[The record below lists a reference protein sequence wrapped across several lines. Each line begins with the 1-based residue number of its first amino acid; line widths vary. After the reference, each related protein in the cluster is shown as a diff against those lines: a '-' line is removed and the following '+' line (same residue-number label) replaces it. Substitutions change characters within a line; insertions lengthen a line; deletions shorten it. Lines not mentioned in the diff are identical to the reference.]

1 MDDFKQLFEERRSIL
16 DGKATQYREERDSWN
31 EKTKELVSQ
40 RNEFNSEVRELIQ
53 LSDQQKQV
61 REQMNQVVREK
72 KGVRNEAS
80 KRVAE
85 IRDKLRSDEPSE
97 EKPAERGPRGRRERP
112 VTLQSLQREFN
123 RLEREFERGEHTGKN
138 EGKVMKRLK
147 DLNAKIR
154 QMKKDQAAT
163 ENDSSENEDLKAA
176 RKEHDDAHQAVQEA
190 AAAAQEAHDL
200 MIQWDKEVNKQRER
214 ANSKHRELRNTKQEA
229 DKAHRFYIVSL
240 RCLHSIQDMMRA
252 RRSAEAG
259 EGERPTAR
267 VEVQDLMSKL
277 MSGDTLTTEE
287 LMELQRFD

>member
-1 MDDFKQLFEERRSIL
+1 MDDFKQLFEERRTIL
-16 DGKATQYREERDSWN
+16 DGKATQHREERDSWN

-40 RNEFNSEVRELIQ
+40 RNEFNAEVRELIQ

-72 KGVRNEAS
+72 KVVRNEAS
-80 KRVAE
+80 KRVSE
-85 IRDKLRSDEPSE
+85 IRDKLRSDQPDEQPT
-97 EKPAERGPRGRRERP
+97 ERGPRGRRERP
-112 VTLQSLQREFN
+112 VTLQSLQREFS

-147 DLNAKIR
+147 ELNAKIR
-154 QMKKDQAAT
+154 QMKKDQA
-163 ENDSSENEDLKAA
+163 SSESESSGNEELTAA
-176 RKEHDDAHQAVQEA
+176 RKEHDEAHHAVQEA

-200 MIQWDKEVNKQRER
+200 MIQWDKEVSKQRER

>member
-1 MDDFKQLFEERRSIL
+1 MDDFKEMFEKRRSIL
-16 DGKATQYREERDSWN
+16 DEKATHYREERDGWN

-40 RNEFNSEVRELIQ
+40 RNEFNAEVRVLIQ
-53 LSDQQKQV
+53 ESEKQKTQREKMNEV
-61 REQMNQVVREK
+61 VRDKKVLRTEASGKVSKIREQMNAERGE
-72 KGVRNEAS
+72 EA
-80 KRVAE
+80 
-85 IRDKLRSDEPSE
+85 
-97 EKPAERGPRGRRERP
+97 PAERGPRGRRERP
-112 VTLQSLQREFN
+112 VTLQSLSKEFS

-147 DLNAKIR
+147 ELNSLIRKMKEDQSAKGETGS
-154 QMKKDQAAT
+154 DN
-163 ENDSSENEDLKAA
+163 ENLSLA

-190 AAAAQEAHDL
+190 ASAAQEAHDL
-200 MIQWDKEVNKQRER
+200 MLQWDKEVNKQRER

-252 RRSAEAG
+252 RRGAEAG
-259 EGERPTAR
+259 EGTRPTAR

-277 MSGDTLTTEE
+277 MSGETLTTEE

>member
-80 KRVAE
+80 QKVSE
-85 IRDKLRSDEPSE
+85 IRDRLRADQPE
-97 EKPAERGPRGRRERP
+97 EKTVERGPRGRRDRP
-112 VTLQSLQREFN
+112 ITLQSLQREFS

-147 DLNAKIR
+147 ELNANIR
-154 QMKKDQAAT
+154 QMKKDQASSD
-163 ENDSSENEDLKAA
+163 NDSTEDEALKAA

-190 AAAAQEAHDL
+190 ASAAQEAHDL
-200 MIQWDKEVNKQRER
+200 MIQWDKEVSKQRER

>member
-40 RNEFNSEVRELIQ
+40 RNEFNAEVRELIQ

-80 KRVAE
+80 KKVSE
-85 IRDKLRSDEPSE
+85 IRDKLRADQPAEQ
-97 EKPAERGPRGRRERP
+97 PAERGQRGRRERP
-112 VTLQSLQREFN
+112 VTLQSLQREFS

-147 DLNAKIR
+147 ELNAKIR
-154 QMKKDQAAT
+154 QMKKEQEAT
-163 ENDSSENEDLKAA
+163 GGESSENEDLNAA
-176 RKEHDDAHQAVQEA
+176 RKEHDDAHHAVQEA
-190 AAAAQEAHDL
+190 TAAAQEAHDL

>member
-40 RNEFNSEVRELIQ
+40 RNEFNAEVRELIQ

-72 KGVRNEAS
+72 KVVRNDAS
-80 KRVAE
+80 KKVSE
-85 IRDKLRSDEPSE
+85 IRDKLRADHPE

-112 VTLQSLQREFN
+112 VTLQSLQLEFS

-147 DLNAKIR
+147 ELNAKIR
-154 QMKKDQAAT
+154 QMKKDQASSDAT
-163 ENDSSENEDLKAA
+163 SSENEELNAA
-176 RKEHDDAHQAVQEA
+176 RKEHDEAHQAVQEA

>member
-97 EKPAERGPRGRRERP
+97 EKPAERGLEDDENALLLSNHFS
-112 VTLQSLQREFN
+112 VNSADLNVNSNEVNT
-123 RLEREFERGEHTGKN
+123 LERTKER
-138 EGKVMKRLK
+138 
-147 DLNAKIR
+147 
-154 QMKKDQAAT
+154 
-163 ENDSSENEDLKAA
+163 S
-176 RKEHDDAHQAVQEA
+176 
-190 AAAAQEAHDL
+190 
-200 MIQWDKEVNKQRER
+200 
-214 ANSKHRELRNTKQEA
+214 
-229 DKAHRFYIVSL
+229 
-240 RCLHSIQDMMRA
+240 
-252 RRSAEAG
+252 
-259 EGERPTAR
+259 
-267 VEVQDLMSKL
+267 
-277 MSGDTLTTEE
+277 
-287 LMELQRFD
+287 

>member
-1 MDDFKQLFEERRSIL
+1 MDDFKEMFEKRRSIL
-16 DGKATQYREERDSWN
+16 DEKATHYREERDGWN

-40 RNEFNSEVRELIQ
+40 RNEFNAEVRVLI
-53 LSDQQKQV
+53 SESEKQKQQ
-61 REQMNQVVREK
+61 REKMNEVVREK
-72 KGVRNEAS
+72 KVLRTEAS
-80 KRVAE
+80 GKVSK
-85 IRDKLRSDEPSE
+85 IRDQMNAERGE
-97 EKPAERGPRGRRERP
+97 EAPAERGPRGRRERP
-112 VTLQSLQREFN
+112 VTLQSLSKEFS

-147 DLNAKIR
+147 ELNSQIR
-154 QMKKDQAAT
+154 KMKEDQAGKGAT
-163 ENDSSENEDLKAA
+163 DSDNENLSLA

-190 AAAAQEAHDL
+190 ASAAQEAHDL
-200 MIQWDKEVNKQRER
+200 MLQWDKEVNKQRER

-252 RRSAEAG
+252 RRGAEAG
-259 EGERPTAR
+259 EGTRPTAR

>member
-1 MDDFKQLFEERRSIL
+1 MDDFKEMFEKRRSIL
-16 DGKATQYREERDSWN
+16 DEKATHYREERDGWN

-40 RNEFNSEVRELIQ
+40 RNEFNAEVRVLI
-53 LSDQQKQV
+53 SESEKQKQQ
-61 REQMNQVVREK
+61 REKMNEVVREK
-72 KGVRNEAS
+72 KVLRTEAS
-80 KRVAE
+80 GKVSK
-85 IRDKLRSDEPSE
+85 IRDQMNAERGE
-97 EKPAERGPRGRRERP
+97 EAPAERGPRGRRERP
-112 VTLQSLQREFN
+112 VTLQSLSKEFS

-147 DLNAKIR
+147 ELNSQIR
-154 QMKKDQAAT
+154 KMKEDQAGKGAT
-163 ENDSSENEDLKAA
+163 DSDNENLSLA

-190 AAAAQEAHDL
+190 ASAAQEAHDL
-200 MIQWDKEVNKQRER
+200 MLQWDKEVNKQRER

-240 RCLHSIQDMMRA
+240 RCLHSIHDMMRA
-252 RRSAEAG
+252 RRGAEAG
-259 EGERPTAR
+259 EGTRPTAR

>member
-16 DGKATQYREERDSWN
+16 DGKATQHREERDGWN

-53 LSDQQKQV
+53 LSEQQKQV

-80 KRVAE
+80 KKVAE
-85 IRDKLRSDEPSE
+85 IRDKLRSDQPE
-97 EKPAERGPRGRRERP
+97 EKPAERGQRGRRERP
-112 VTLQSLQREFN
+112 ITLQSLQREFS

-147 DLNAKIR
+147 ELNAKIR
-154 QMKKDQAAT
+154 QMKKDQESMGA
-163 ENDSSENEDLKAA
+163 ESSENEALNAA

-200 MIQWDKEVNKQRER
+200 MIQWDKEVSKQRER

-252 RRSAEAG
+252 QRSAEAG

>member
-40 RNEFNSEVRELIQ
+40 RNEFNAEVRELIQ

-80 KRVAE
+80 KKVSE
-85 IRDKLRSDEPSE
+85 IRDKMRADQPAEQ
-97 EKPAERGPRGRRERP
+97 PAERGQRGRRERP
-112 VTLQSLQREFN
+112 VTLQSLQREFS

-147 DLNAKIR
+147 ELNAKIR
-154 QMKKDQAAT
+154 QMKKDQEAT
-163 ENDSSENEDLKAA
+163 GGESSENEDLSAA
-176 RKEHDDAHQAVQEA
+176 RKEHDDAHHAVQEA
-190 AAAAQEAHDL
+190 ASAAQEAHDL

>member
-1 MDDFKQLFEERRSIL
+1 MDDFKEMFEKRRSIL
-16 DGKATQYREERDSWN
+16 DEKATHYREERDGWN

-40 RNEFNSEVRELIQ
+40 RNEFNAEVRVLIQ
-53 LSDQQKQV
+53 ESEKQKTQREKMNEV
-61 REQMNQVVREK
+61 VRDKKVLRTEASGKVSKIREQMNAERGE
-72 KGVRNEAS
+72 EA
-80 KRVAE
+80 
-85 IRDKLRSDEPSE
+85 
-97 EKPAERGPRGRRERP
+97 PAERGPRGRRERP
-112 VTLQSLQREFN
+112 VTLQSLSKEFS

-147 DLNAKIR
+147 ELNSLIRKMKEDQSAKGETGS
-154 QMKKDQAAT
+154 DN
-163 ENDSSENEDLKAA
+163 ENLGLA

-190 AAAAQEAHDL
+190 ASAAQEAHDL
-200 MIQWDKEVNKQRER
+200 MLQWDKEVNKQRER

-252 RRSAEAG
+252 RRGAEAG
-259 EGERPTAR
+259 GGTRSTAR

-277 MSGDTLTTEE
+277 MSGETLTTEE

>member
-1 MDDFKQLFEERRSIL
+1 MNEVV
-16 DGKATQYREERDSWN
+16 RDKKVLRTEAS
-31 EKTKELVSQ
+31 TKVSKI
-40 RNEFNSEVRELIQ
+40 R
-53 LSDQQKQV
+53 D
-61 REQMNQVVREK
+61 QMNAERGE
-72 KGVRNEAS
+72 EA
-80 KRVAE
+80 
-85 IRDKLRSDEPSE
+85 
-97 EKPAERGPRGRRERP
+97 PAERGPRGRRERP
-112 VTLQSLQREFN
+112 VTLQSLSKEFS

-147 DLNAKIR
+147 ELNSQIR
-154 QMKKDQAAT
+154 KMKEDQAGKGAT
-163 ENDSSENEDLKAA
+163 DSDNENLSLA

-190 AAAAQEAHDL
+190 ASAAQEAHDL
-200 MIQWDKEVNKQRER
+200 MLQWDKEVNKQRER

-252 RRSAEAG
+252 RRGAEAG
-259 EGERPTAR
+259 EGTRPTAR

>member
-80 KRVAE
+80 QKVSE
-85 IRDKLRSDEPSE
+85 IRDRLRADQPE
-97 EKPAERGPRGRRERP
+97 EKTAERGPRGRRDRP
-112 VTLQSLQREFN
+112 ITLQSLQREFS

-147 DLNAKIR
+147 ELNANIR
-154 QMKKDQAAT
+154 QMKKDQASSD
-163 ENDSSENEDLKAA
+163 NDSTEDEALKAA

-190 AAAAQEAHDL
+190 ASAAQEAHDL
-200 MIQWDKEVNKQRER
+200 MIQWDKEVSKQRER

>member
-1 MDDFKQLFEERRSIL
+1 MDDFKEMFEKRRTIL
-16 DGKATQYREERDSWN
+16 DEKATHYREERDSWN

-40 RNEFNSEVRELIQ
+40 RNEFNAEVRVLIQ
-53 LSDQQKQV
+53 ESEKQKQQ
-61 REQMNQVVREK
+61 REKMNEVVRDK
-72 KGVRNEAS
+72 KVLRTEAS
-80 KRVAE
+80 SRVSKIREHMTAE
-85 IRDKLRSDEPSE
+85 RGDEA
-97 EKPAERGPRGRRERP
+97 PAERGPRGRRERP
-112 VTLQSLQREFN
+112 VTLQSLSKEFS

-147 DLNAKIR
+147 DLNSQIRKMKEEQSAKGES
-154 QMKKDQAAT
+154 DSGN
-163 ENDSSENEDLKAA
+163 ENLSMA

-200 MIQWDKEVNKQRER
+200 MLQWDKEVNKQRER

-252 RRSAEAG
+252 RRGAEAG
-259 EGERPTAR
+259 EGTRPTAR

>member
-1 MDDFKQLFEERRSIL
+1 MDDLSNSLKNDAQFLMEKQRSTVKSEIL
-16 DGKATQYREERDSWN
+16 GMRKPKNWCLSEM
-31 EKTKELVSQ
+31 
-40 RNEFNSEVRELIQ
+40 NSMPKCELIQ

-72 KGVRNEAS
+72 KVVRNDAS
-80 KRVAE
+80 KRVSE
-85 IRDKLRSDEPSE
+85 IRDKLRADQPE
-97 EKPAERGPRGRRERP
+97 EKPAERGQRGRRERP
-112 VTLQSLQREFN
+112 VTLQSLQREFS

-147 DLNAKIR
+147 ELNAKIR
-154 QMKKDQAAT
+154 QMKKDQASSDAT
-163 ENDSSENEDLKAA
+163 SSENEELNVA
-176 RKEHDDAHQAVQEA
+176 RKEHDEAHQSVQEA